1 MSATVTPAVD
11 VRARDAKL
19 RSIAGRAAKI
29 VELIVDK
36 AIANHEEPTRYPL
49 PAGAA
54 LERTLRASFDK
65 LPRGRQ
71 KDVAAAVMPRV
82 KAAAAARQQRYG
94 DLAAVDLRQS
104 SPILA
109 QAAKHE
115 LPAALRMSSAEARS
129 FAAAARLQRAG
140 AAPRR
145 VELRMHRM
153 EAVEKTREF
162 LELKDEIK
170 LVAAPLDVSADGND
184 ARTFDLGQF
193 KNHEV
198 KTFSPPTTIATFSL
212 TDNSQPASTFA
223 ATLALIEEDR
233 GTFPEALNL
242 ILQAVKSVVTQLLT
256 EAITGDSGA
265 NDDGGAAGETG
276 ANGETPG
283 ASAPIS
289 NKDAIVT
296 LIVLALPLVVD
307 KALSLIK
314 AWYEDEIF
322 NEEIVSV
329 EIPSLSA
336 PFPGGK
342 TDSAESAVGF
352 VRVKGKGVYKMTF
365 DWRVV

>member
-1 MSATVTPAVD
+1 MSATATPAID
-11 VRARDAKL
+11 VRARNAKL
-19 RSIAGRAAKI
+19 RSIAERAAKI

-65 LPRGRQ
+65 LPHGRQ

-82 KAAAAARQQRYG
+82 KATAAARQQRYG
-94 DLAAVDLRQS
+94 DLAAIDLRQS
-104 SPILA
+104 SPILT
-109 QAAKHE
+109 QAARRE
-115 LPAALRMSSAEARS
+115 LPAALRMSSAEART

-140 AAPRR
+140 ATPSR

-162 LELKDEIK
+162 LEFQDEIK

-184 ARTFDLGQF
+184 ARTFDLGGF
-193 KNHEV
+193 KHHEV
-198 KTFSPPTTIATFSL
+198 KTFSPPKTIATFSL
-212 TDNSQPASTFA
+212 IDNSQPASTFA

-265 NDDGGAAGETG
+265 NDDGGADGGAGAG
-276 ANGETPG
+276 GDTPG
-283 ASAPIS
+283 APIS

-296 LIVLALPLVVD
+296 LIVLALPFVVD

-314 AWYEDEIF
+314 TWYEDEMF

-352 VRVKGKGVYKMTF
+352 VRAKGKGVYKMTF